1 MPKCI
6 NDETKSYTGNEPSP
20 KGYGYSA
27 GNLEPGHKL
36 KGTDGNIWC
45 VNKTIKGNRWF
56 KSFNNKDK
64 VLILPSLWQDFDFDK
79 LPDDCYTYAYFPI
92 CEKIIEYE
100 TGLEEKFGGSYPYLT
115 NDNATDIADGF
126 TFLCQFKDPRLEE
139 DEMYQV
145 FVSEDCMDHKIMKI
159 KLNKKAI
166 EKQVKFDIFSEL
178 EPYKITGWDKVK
190 ELISFDKLKE
200 KYKFPKDIES
210 VLWDKYLEHELT
222 PSQRIKVGGSPISC
236 QGGNYDDM
244 DLLQLSPDYFLNFEW
259 GDAGIA
265 HVSTNLI
272 LEWDCC

>member
-1 MPKCI
+1 
-6 NDETKSYTGNEPSP
+6 
-20 KGYGYSA
+20 
-27 GNLEPGHKL
+27 
-36 KGTDGNIWC
+36 
-45 VNKTIKGNRWF
+45 
-56 KSFNNKDK
+56 
-64 VLILPSLWQDFDFDK
+64 LWQDFDFAK
-79 LPDDCYTYAYFPI
+79 LPYDCYTYAYFPI
-92 CEKIIEYE
+92 CEKITEYE

-115 NDNATDIADGF
+115 NDNFTDIADGF
-126 TFLCQFKDPRLEE
+126 TFLCQFKDPRSEE

-166 EKQVKFDIFSEL
+166 EKQYKFDIFSEL

-200 KYKFPKDIES
+200 KFKFSKDIES

-222 PSQRIKVGGSPISC
+222 PSERIKVGGTPISC

-265 HVSTNLI
+265 HVSTSLI